1 MIKKLE
7 KKKNNK
13 TKMIIIII
21 LVLIFSL
28 IVGITIGKYLFEVV
42 NAK

>member
-1 MIKKLE
+1 MGKKVE
-7 KKKNNK
+7 KKSNN

-28 IVGITIGKYLFEVV
+28 VVGISIGKYLFEVV
-42 NAK
+42 NTK

>member
-1 MIKKLE
+1 MGKELE

-28 IVGITIGKYLFEVV
+28 VVGITIGKYLFEVIDIQ
-42 NAK
+42 

>member
-1 MIKKLE
+1 MGKELE

-28 IVGITIGKYLFEVV
+28 VVGITIGKYLFEVV
-42 NAK
+42 NSK